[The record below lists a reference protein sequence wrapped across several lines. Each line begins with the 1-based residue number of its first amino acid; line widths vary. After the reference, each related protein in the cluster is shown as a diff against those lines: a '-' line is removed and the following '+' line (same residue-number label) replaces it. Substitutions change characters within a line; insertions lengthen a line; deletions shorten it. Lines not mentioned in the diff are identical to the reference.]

1 MLLVITEL
9 MLWHYDKAIFFTNQ
23 SEVYFGIAL
32 VFWSLSQNKIQQW
45 AAYGE
50 LAKNKQYLFNR
61 ARHT

>member
-1 MLLVITEL
+1 MFPC
-9 MLWHYDKAIFFTNQ
+9 KQNGKTNI
-23 SEVYFGIAL
+23 SNAMFS

-50 LAKNKQYLFNR
+50 LAKNKHYLFNR